1 MKKSPLTKK
10 PKTFF
15 KRIAVVVKI
24 INFEGLKQVFFKN
37 FYTFITKKNYFKEYF
52 LVKIQFYWWGSII
65 FCEVFGKTL
74 FPAMIILISQIFNIF
89 NIKST
94 KVFFVC
100 RPVFD
105 LGSTFLWECNVNWE
119 SEIFEIKKRSS
130 LERFLSKLYVIE
142 IVLWWPSRN
151 QSLQE
156 SLIGLLLA
164 GSQSVC
170 CKQWEIPCKAYTWNL
185 SFSIVVVE
193 ESRIKAYPQTSQ
205 KCTQMINLFEKWG
218 IIH

>member
-94 KVFFVC
+94 KVCFVC
-100 RPVFD
+100 RPDFD
-105 LGSTFLWECNVNWE
+105 LGSIFLWECNVNWE
-119 SEIFEIKKRSS
+119 SAIFEIKKRSS
-130 LERFLSKLYVIE
+130 LERFLSKFYVIE

-151 QSLQE
+151 QSLQ
-156 SLIGLLLA
+156 
-164 GSQSVC
+164 
-170 CKQWEIPCKAYTWNL
+170 
-185 SFSIVVVE
+185 
-193 ESRIKAYPQTSQ
+193 
-205 KCTQMINLFEKWG
+205 
-218 IIH
+218 